1 MSILKNYNLTVI
13 AGLILLSMN
22 YLSAKDITTYH
33 KNTFGEVSYNKFGLA
48 SIVTEDGWVVIDKKK
63 KVLHKVFMFDNG
75 PDYVSD
81 GMYRIIENGK
91 MGFANEKGKVVIPPK
106 YDFVWPFEK
115 GSAKFCNGC
124 TFQKEGE
131 HTRIVEDNAVT
142 GFINRAGK
150 EISKK

>member
-1 MSILKNYNLTVI
+1 MNLLDDEIMTLVKKLVKEAI
-13 AGLILLSMN
+13 EREYDPNEDYGPPYSYYENIPTKELL
-22 YLSAKDITTYH
+22 YLSWAI
-33 KNTFGEVSYNKFGLA
+33 GEV
-48 SIVTEDGWVVIDKKK
+48 
-63 KVLHKVFMFDNG
+63 KVFMFDNG

-124 TFQKEGE
+124 TFKKEGE

>member
-63 KVLHKVFMFDNG
+63 KVLHKVFMFD
-75 PDYVSD
+75 
-81 GMYRIIENGK
+81 
-91 MGFANEKGKVVIPPK
+91 
-106 YDFVWPFEK
+106 
-115 GSAKFCNGC
+115 
-124 TFQKEGE
+124 
-131 HTRIVEDNAVT
+131 
-142 GFINRAGK
+142 K
-150 EISKK
+150 EIASVCSL